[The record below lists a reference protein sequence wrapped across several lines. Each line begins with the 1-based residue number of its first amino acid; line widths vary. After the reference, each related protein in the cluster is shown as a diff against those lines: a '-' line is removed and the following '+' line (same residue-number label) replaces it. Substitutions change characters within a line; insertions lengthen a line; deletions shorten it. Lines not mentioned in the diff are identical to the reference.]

1 MWMSLRRGTAGLAYL
16 IAGVLSLAFLSMA
29 LPGNAFADPRVG
41 AVFST
46 GQTSSQSF
54 VRIYNGDSSANTV
67 AVTLADFGTG
77 QVLGQWI
84 SPSIPGGAEQ
94 QFDIK
99 TIESALG
106 PITKPYYY
114 SMNVQSNFA
123 GYFQHVLW
131 KPSDGTLTNLST
143 CASGVTAAATT
154 LVGVHSSLLNYAYPS
169 TVVVNNTGAQA
180 TGVTLGIYDARDGT
194 KLGVY
199 TTSSIPAGGSQILP
213 MSSMESAI
221 GRTPSG
227 SMYHYVLKTESVFTG
242 FLQHL
247 VSNLQAGVTTDMTTE
262 CAMNGAVVAP
272 AAAPVRI
279 GAVFSTAQLSSRS
292 YVRFYNTSP
301 SAGTAT
307 VTLRDQSSGQILGT
321 WNSPFISP
329 GAEVQYGID
338 VLESAFNGVAKPSY
352 YAISVQASFTGY
364 VQHVLWRVSDGTLT
378 NLSTCDRGVTADK
391 ANLIGVHSS
400 LLGGRYPSGVVIN
413 NTGASSQS
421 VTIGVYD
428 ARDGTKLGTYTTP
441 QIPNNAQFMLSA
453 ASLEVA
459 IGKAPTDG
467 MYHYV
472 VKAEGPFTGFLQH
485 LVNNLQAA
493 VITDMTTTC
502 ALS

>member
-1 MWMSLRRGTAGLAYL
+1 MRMSYFGGPFGLAYL
-16 IAGVLSLAFLSMA
+16 IAVILTLA
-29 LPGNAFADPRVG
+29 LPGKAFADPRVG

-54 VRIYNGDSSANTV
+54 VRIYNGSSAANTV
-67 AVTLADFGTG
+67 TVTLADFTDG
-77 QVLGQWI
+77 QVLGNWT
-84 SPSIPGGAEQ
+84 SPPIPGGAEQ

-99 TIESALG
+99 TIESAIG
-106 PITKPYYY
+106 PVSRPYYY
-114 SMNVQSNFA
+114 SMNVQSNFI

-143 CASGVTAAATT
+143 CGSGVTAAANM

-169 TVVVNNTGAQA
+169 TVVINNTGVQA
-180 TGVTLGIYDARDGT
+180 TGVTLGVYDARDGT

-199 TTSSIPAGGSQILP
+199 TTATIPAGAAQILP
-213 MSSMESAI
+213 MSSIESAI

-227 SMYHYVLKTESVFTG
+227 TMYHYVLKTESAFTG
-242 FLQHL
+242 FMQNL

-262 CAMNGAVVAP
+262 CAINGAVVAP
-272 AAAPVRI
+272 PVSPVRI

-338 VLESAFNGVAKPSY
+338 VLESAFNSVAKPSY
-352 YAISVQASFTGY
+352 YTISVQAGFTGY
-364 VQHVLWRVSDGTLT
+364 VQHVLWRVYDGTLT
-378 NLSTCDRGVTADK
+378 NLSTCGGGVTADK
-391 ANLIGVHSS
+391 TSLTGVHSS

-413 NTGASSQS
+413 NTGAAQA

-441 QIPNNAQFMLSA
+441 SIPNNAQFMLSA

-459 IGKAPTDG
+459 IGKSPTEG

-472 VKAEGPFTGFLQH
+472 VKTEGPFSGFLQH

-493 VITDMTTTC
+493 VITDMTTGC